1 MNNSISSEIESIPTN
16 TDSLYNMTIHNVY
29 SQKNNKVPVT
39 FFQTTKKSTRNQS
52 FNKKKNQIFETH
64 NIIESPKKKNEI
76 SQVNLQKNQKLK
88 DNNNYINLLISSF
101 DKMMEKGEISL
112 NYLNSPTLNFNF
124 ENNSENNFSK
134 KCENKICAIVV
145 YDQSQIYH
153 TKFFANCSYKAQS
166 IWLCEKCHNAYKL
179 GNYCYYCNIIY
190 RDFEFNTQYYDKK
203 KWIQCD
209 YCQRWQHIQ
218 CEEKKGK
225 YNNVEELAMNPNFK
239 YMCPFCWKEH
249 YKKIKLIKD
258 NKVKKKD
265 KDKRNINVDDFCFCK
280 KKRKKI
286 KKERHS

>member
-1 MNNSISSEIESIPTN
+1 MTNSLSMEIESFPTN
-16 TDSLYNMTIHNVY
+16 TDSSLCNMTYHNVY
-29 SQKNNKVPVT
+29 SPKNNQIPVT
-39 FFQTTKKSTRNQS
+39 FFQTIKKNQRGQMS
-52 FNKKKNQIFETH
+52 QKKKNQIFETY
-64 NIIESPKKKNEI
+64 NTVESPKNKIENPSI
-76 SQVNLQKNQKLK
+76 TNQKSQK
-88 DNNNYINLLISSF
+88 IKENYIDLLVSSF
-101 DKMMEKGEISL
+101 DNMIQNGEITL

-225 YNNVEELAMNPNFK
+225 YSNVEELAMNPNFK

-249 YKKIKLIKD
+249 YKNIKLIKD